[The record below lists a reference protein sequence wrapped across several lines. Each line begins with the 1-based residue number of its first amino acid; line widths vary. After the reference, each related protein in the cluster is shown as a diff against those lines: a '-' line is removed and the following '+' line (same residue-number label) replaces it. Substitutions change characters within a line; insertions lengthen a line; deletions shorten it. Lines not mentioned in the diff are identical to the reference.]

1 MEKKR
6 RIVSTKKANPVR
18 ADRNIIRREFNALE
32 DTKDLSFLAAIAAD
46 GTNKAYLRAVAVT
59 DAIVELENGRVV
71 RRQKDGSIEVI
82 ANLDPRKE
90 VQKGETVILR

>member
-6 RIVSTKKANPVR
+6 RIASTKRANTVR
-18 ADRNIIRREFNALE
+18 ADRNIRRREFNALE

-46 GTNKAYLRAVAVT
+46 GTNKAYLRAVTVI
-59 DAIVELENGRVV
+59 DAIVVLENGRVV
-71 RRQKDGSIEVI
+71 RRQKDGSVEVI

-90 VQKGETVILR
+90 VPKGKTIILH